1 MATQLEILGG
11 LRVAV
16 CAADGPVLA
25 RETDINDF
33 IGEVWGIEAEWLALP
48 VSRLS
53 PDFFVLKTGLAGATT
68 QKFVNYRIGLAI
80 IGDVNAAITVSD
92 ALRDYVREANAG
104 RAIWFTP
111 DMAALQARLEALTS

>member
-1 MATQLEILGG
+1 MGTQLEILGG

-16 CAADGPVLA
+16 CDADGPVLA
-25 RETDINDF
+25 READINDF
-33 IGEVWGIEAEWLALP
+33 IGEVWGLEAEWLALP

-80 IGDVNAAITVSD
+80 IGDVSAAIAASD

-104 RAIWFTP
+104 RAIWFAP
-111 DMAALQARLEALTS
+111 DMAVLQARLETLTS

>member
-33 IGEVWGIEAEWLALP
+33 IGEVWGLEAEWLALP

-80 IGDVNAAITVSD
+80 IGDVS
-92 ALRDYVREANAG
+92 RQRRSG
-104 RAIWFTP
+104 RLCA
-111 DMAALQARLEALTS
+111 

>member
-33 IGEVWGIEAEWLALP
+33 IGEVWGLEAEWLALP

-80 IGDVNAAITVSD
+80 IGDVSAAIAASD
-92 ALRDYVREANAG
+92 ALGGYVREAN
-104 RAIWFTP
+104 P
-111 DMAALQARLEALTS
+111 AARSGLHLTWPHCRRVWRR

>member
-16 CAADGPVLA
+16 CDADGPVLA
-25 RETDINDF
+25 CEADINDF
-33 IGEVWGIEAEWLALP
+33 IGEAWGLEAEWLALP

-53 PDFFVLKTGLAGATT
+53 PDFFVLKTGLAGATS

-80 IGDVNAAITVSD
+80 IGDVTAAITASD

-111 DMAALQARLEALTS
+111 DRAGLQARLEALTS

>member
-16 CAADGPVLA
+16 CDAEGRVLA

-33 IGEVWGIEAEWLALP
+33 IGEAWGLEAEWLGLP

-80 IGDVNAAITVSD
+80 IGDVSGAIAASD

-104 RAIWFTP
+104 RAIWFAS
-111 DMAALQARLEALTS
+111 DMAGLRARLEALTS